1 MNSNTNWLSANLSL
15 VDKVFNVENIVPTEM
30 KNAESY
36 RDFVD
41 VYDTKEDFDKAFA
54 EFPCVDGDESV
65 FDFLKNIG
73 TADIIDGKYVFFDY
87 TVFDDLFPDTRLV
100 EN

>member
-1 MNSNTNWLSANLSL
+1 MNSNRSWLSANLSL
-15 VDKVFNVENIVPTEM
+15 IDKVFNVENIVPAEM
-30 KNAESY
+30 RNAESY

-41 VYDTKEDFDKAFA
+41 VYDTKEIFDKAFA
-54 EFPCVDGDESV
+54 ELPCINEGESA
-65 FDFLKNIG
+65 FDFLKDIG